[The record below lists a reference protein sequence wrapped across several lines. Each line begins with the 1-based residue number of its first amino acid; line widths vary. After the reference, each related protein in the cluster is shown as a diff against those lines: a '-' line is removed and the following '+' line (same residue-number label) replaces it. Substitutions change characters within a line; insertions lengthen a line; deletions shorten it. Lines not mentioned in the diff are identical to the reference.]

1 MQASNPNHITRQQL
15 AALIG
20 ANSPSYINELAK
32 TGRAFKAPDGKLWL
46 KAESLAAWQA
56 SRNPAFQG
64 VADRHAAARAGQGA
78 APEAAAPGNVPGNP
92 PEPTPDEPPERY
104 SEYNFQD
111 AKAKREFWAA
121 EREHSLYLK
130 EAGQLMAQG
139 DVVAAFA
146 QAGSELRQ
154 KLERWQT
161 ALPPQLA
168 ERDEATIRATL
179 IDQTERILLDIDAH
193 FRRLAAEPA

>member
-1 MQASNPNHITRQQL
+1 MSDPNHITRQQL

-32 TGRAFKAPDGKLWL
+32 TGRAFKAPCGKLWL

-78 APEAAAPGNVPGNP
+78 AAAGVESLHT

>member
-1 MQASNPNHITRQQL
+1 MSDPNHITRQQL

-32 TGRAFKAPDGKLWL
+32 TGRAFKAPCGKLWL

-64 VADRHAAARAGQGA
+64 VADRHAAARAGQGG
-78 APEAAAPGNVPGNP
+78 AAAGVVPNHT

>member
-1 MQASNPNHITRQQL
+1 MTTPNPNHITRQQL

-20 ANSPSYINELAK
+20 AKSPSYINELAK
-32 TGRAFKAPDGKLWL
+32 TGRAFKAPDGKNWL

-56 SRNPAFQG
+56 SRDPAYQG
-64 VADRHAAARAGQGA
+64 VADRHAAARTGQGA
-78 APEAAAPGNVPGNP
+78 AAAPEPAAP
-92 PEPTPDEPPERY
+92 DAAPEPTSDEPSERY

-111 AKAKREFWAA
+111 AKAKREYWAA

-146 QAGSELRQ
+146 QAGAELRQ

-193 FRRLAAEPA
+193 FRRLAAESA

>member
-1 MQASNPNHITRQQL
+1 MDPNHITRQQL

-32 TGRAFKAPDGKLWL
+32 TGRAFKAPDGKHWL
-46 KAESLAAWQA
+46 KAESLAAWQT

-64 VADRHAAARAGQGA
+64 VADRHAAARVGQGA
-78 APEAAAPGNVPGNP
+78 APEPGAADPL
-92 PEPTPDEPPERY
+92 PDELPERY

-111 AKAKREFWAA
+111 SKAKREFWAA

-139 DVVAAFA
+139 EVVAAFA
-146 QAGSELRQ
+146 QAGIELRQ

>member
-1 MQASNPNHITRQQL
+1 MTTPNPNHITRQQL

-20 ANSPSYINELAK
+20 AKSPSYINELAK

-46 KAESLAAWQA
+46 KAESLAAWNA

-64 VADRHAAARAGQGA
+64 VADRHAAARAGQGV
-78 APEAAAPGNVPGNP
+78 AAAPDPAAAEST
-92 PEPTPDEPPERY
+92 PEEPSERY

-111 AKAKREFWAA
+111 AKAKREYWAA

-146 QAGSELRQ
+146 QAGAELRQ

>member
-1 MQASNPNHITRQQL
+1 MSDPNHITRTAL

-20 ANSPSYINELAK
+20 AKSPSYINELEK
-32 TGRAFKAPDGKLWL
+32 SGRAFRAPDGKHWL
-46 KAESLAAWQA
+46 KAESLAAWNA
-56 SRNPAFQG
+56 SRDPAYQG

-78 APEAAAPGNVPGNP
+78 AADP
-92 PEPTPDEPPERY
+92 PEVPTNEPSEPPERY

-130 EAGQLMAQG
+130 EAGQLMEQG

-146 QAGSELRQ
+146 QAGAELRQ

-161 ALPPQLA
+161 SLPPQLA
-168 ERDEATIRATL
+168 GRDESAIRATL

-193 FRRLAAEPA
+193 FRRQATESA

>member
-1 MQASNPNHITRQQL
+1 MSDPNHITRQQL

-32 TGRAFKAPDGKLWL
+32 TGRAFKAPCGKLWL
-46 KAESLAAWQA
+46 KAESLAAWKA
-56 SRNPAFQG
+56 SRDPAFQG
-64 VADRHAAARAGQGA
+64 VADRHAAARAGIPQGI
-78 APEAAAPGNVPGNP
+78 PQDGGHP

-111 AKAKREFWAA
+111 SKAKREFWAA
-121 EREHSLYLK
+121 AREHSLYLK
-130 EAGQLMAQG
+130 EARQLMAQG
-139 DVVAAFA
+139 EVVAAFA

-161 ALPPQLA
+161 SLPPQLA

-193 FRRLAAEPA
+193 FLRAAESA

>member
-1 MQASNPNHITRQQL
+1 MSDPNHITRTAL

-20 ANSPSYINELAK
+20 AKSPSYINELEK
-32 TGRAFKAPDGKLWL
+32 SGRAFRAPDGKHWL

-56 SRNPAFQG
+56 SRDPAYQG

-78 APEAAAPGNVPGNP
+78 AADPPDVPVN
-92 PEPTPDEPPERY
+92 EPSERY

-130 EAGQLMAQG
+130 EAGQLMEQG

-146 QAGSELRQ
+146 QAGAELRQ

-161 ALPPQLA
+161 SLPPQLA
-168 ERDEATIRATL
+168 GRDESAIRATL

-193 FRRLAAEPA
+193 FRRQATESA

>member
-1 MQASNPNHITRQQL
+1 MSNPNHITRQQL

-20 ANSPSYINELAK
+20 ATSPSYINELAK

-78 APEAAAPGNVPGNP
+78 APEPGAA
-92 PEPTPDEPPERY
+92 EPLPDEPPERY

>member
-1 MQASNPNHITRQQL
+1 MSNPNHITRTAL

-20 ANSPSYINELAK
+20 AKSPSYINELEK
-32 TGRAFKAPDGKLWL
+32 SGRAFRAPDGKHWL

-56 SRNPAFQG
+56 SRDPAYQG
-64 VADRHAAARAGQGA
+64 VADRHAAARVGQGA
-78 APEAAAPGNVPGNP
+78 VAADPPDVPVN
-92 PEPTPDEPPERY
+92 EPSERY

-130 EAGQLMAQG
+130 EAGQLMEQG

-146 QAGSELRQ
+146 QAGAELRQ

-161 ALPPQLA
+161 SLPPQLA
-168 ERDEATIRATL
+168 GRDESAIRATL

-193 FRRLAAEPA
+193 FRRQATESA